1 MVDLELSD
9 VYVGILIK
17 LYWNGHQASRSTP
30 DLREEIEYLID
41 AGFIEEFQRD
51 MIWWGKLWF
60 VRITEQ
66 GVAVLKQEIDPL
78 RVFDLFL
85 TIIDS
90 LEGAGKW
97 VMMFDLAQLPVA
109 FTHPEAL
116 IRDAAEV
123 RLMEIENKIELS
135 DAELLQMMQCYR
147 AVVERHRGWIPSRA
161 ERRLTLLGLLRS
173 TVINPLSFGHKEVD
187 YALNLTDKGTRFLED
202 HYPVVLVGFL
212 TGCLD
217 RGLCAPMLLDSYHMN
232 RLLRLFSVLPAERL
246 VELLVSDD
254 EFIRNHAVRQLEQL
268 L

>member
-9 VYVGILIK
+9 SQVGILVE
-17 LYWNGHQASRSTP
+17 LYWNGQQKSRTTLT
-30 DLREEIEYLID
+30 LRADIEYLID
-41 AGFIEEFQRD
+41 AGFIKEYRGD

-60 VRITEQ
+60 VRITKQ
-66 GVAVLKQEIDPL
+66 GVDVLKQEIDPL

-90 LEGAGKW
+90 LEGASTW
-97 VMMFDLAQLPVA
+97 VIMFDLAQLPAA

-135 DAELLQMMQCYR
+135 DEALLQMMQCYR
-147 AVVERHRGWIPSRA
+147 SVVERHKGWIPSRA

-173 TVINPLSFGHKEVD
+173 TSINPQGVD
-187 YALNLTDKGTRFLED
+187 YALNLTDKGTRLLEN
-202 HYPVVLVGFL
+202 HYPVVLAEFL

-217 RGLCAPMLLDSYHMN
+217 RGLCVPMLLDSYHMN
-232 RLLRLFSVLPAERL
+232 RLLRLFSVLPVERL
-246 VELLVSDD
+246 VELLVSDN
-254 EFIRNHAVRQLEQL
+254 EFIRNHAVRRMEQVNGS
-268 L
+268 